1 MNKEEVRKNFPECC
15 SVADE
20 FRKVFG
26 NGVRLIY
33 AKENGMEIGKLSADS
48 VVIETASGDFTKRKV
63 GE

>member
-20 FRKVFG
+20 FRKAFG

-33 AKENGMEIGKLSADS
+33 AKENGMEIGKLSADG
-48 VVIETASGDFTKRKV
+48 VVIETASGDLSKRKV